1 MNNFVETDMKKIT
14 IVILTLLALLLTA
27 CGGASTSTEEAASA
41 VEATAIADMVT
52 TMQTATAAV
61 EELPTEAPVVTAT
74 LTSDY
79 ENAAPIL
86 MQVVLGIYQLEDTTQ
101 VVTAAQAQ
109 ELLSLLT
116 TLSNASSGNTIAQ
129 DQIDALVEQA
139 VSVLTPEQIQ
149 AIANM
154 QITQDTTMSVMQE
167 LGLSMGGPGQ
177 GESNPPSGDMGG
189 PPQGDPGGTPPEGG
203 PGGQP
208 PADGQMGTP
217 PADGMQRGAGF
228 VPPELLNAIIEF
240 LQTKIAS

>member
-1 MNNFVETDMKKIT
+1 MKKIT

-27 CGGASTSTEEAASA
+27 CGGASTSTEGTASTI
-41 VEATAIADMVT
+41 ESTAIADMVT

-61 EELPTEAPVVTAT
+61 IELPTEAPLVTAT
-74 LTSDY
+74 LTSNY

-86 MQVVLGIYQLEDTTQ
+86 MQVVLGVYQLENTAQ
-101 VVTAAQAQ
+101 AVTATQAQ

-116 TLSNASSGNTIAQ
+116 PLNDATAGNTVTQ
-129 DQIDALVEQA
+129 EQTDALAEQA
-139 VSVLTPEQIQ
+139 VSVLTSEQIQ
-149 AIANM
+149 AIADM
-154 QITQDTTMSVMQE
+154 QITQETAMTVMQG

-177 GESNPPSGDMGG
+177 GNGNPPSGDMGQ
-189 PPQGDPGGTPPEGG
+189 PPQGEMPGGAPPAGGG

-217 PADGMQRGAGF
+217 LADGMQRGAGF
-228 VPPELLNAIIEF
+228 IQPELLKAIIEF